1 MYVFKFKTKIAVL
14 EINASKAFI
23 NEIKIEKTGEKHY
36 KNNNGKRLNSRDKAL
51 LLSSNDCCR
60 LPHIYRLI
68 DLLDNYFSNKI
79 ADFSDIPVNF
89 SYYSDFSEKILK
101 ALRGVK
107 YGETLSYKELAIN
120 AGYGEKYSR
129 ACAMALSANKTP
141 IIIPCHRIIHSN
153 GKPGGY
159 SGGGGVHFKTAL
171 LSLERDKH
179 LYPI

>member
-14 EINASKAFI
+14 EINASKTFI

-36 KNNNGKRLNSRDKAL
+36 KNINGKRLNGRDKAL

-120 AGYGEKYSR
+120 TGYGEKYSR

-171 LSLERDKH
+171 LSLETVH
-179 LYPI
+179 GQTI